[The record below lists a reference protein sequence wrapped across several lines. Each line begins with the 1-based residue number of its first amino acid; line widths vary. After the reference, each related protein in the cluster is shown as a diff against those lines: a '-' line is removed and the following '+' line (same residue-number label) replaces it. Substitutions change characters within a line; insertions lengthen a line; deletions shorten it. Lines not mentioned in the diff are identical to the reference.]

1 MGFFWGCCNRC
12 FCDVVVVLLE
22 MLQFVSIASI
32 LCCSRCSMLLQVF
45 LFRAL
50 FHMLHTSVAII
61 CFKCFSSF
69 NLLLQQFVP
78 CGCNNIFMVFQLLQ
92 PNVAVVISVLLHR
105 RETGN
110 NVDLR
115 HVDVRG
121 LRPRHHQ
128 IDWYPSDVRAPAVPI
143 SLTWPHMPG
152 ATMPGFEREKIGN
165 RHANN
170 LYSKL

>member
-1 MGFFWGCCNRC
+1 
-12 FCDVVVVLLE
+12 
-22 MLQFVSIASI
+22 
-32 LCCSRCSMLLQVF
+32 MLLQVF
-45 LFRAL
+45 LFERC
-50 FHMLHTSVAII
+50 FICFTPSVAII
-61 CFKCFSSF
+61 YSKCFSSF

-105 RETGN
+105 KETGN

-128 IDWYPSDVRAPAVPI
+128 IDWYPSDVRAPAPPLLFAAEPPPARI
-143 SLTWPHMPG
+143 PPPFQS
-152 ATMPGFEREKIGN
+152 
-165 RHANN
+165 
-170 LYSKL
+170 